1 MEQMTISLLSGRR
14 REFLSSKQNVLDA
27 WNRIWIFK
35 SYVLG
40 PDSYEIF
47 DTSNTWIDL
56 HFPKIQKIIISKYYV
71 DIN

>member
-1 MEQMTISLLSGRR
+1 MNYVRVETNGANEQFHCYLGDAENL
-14 REFLSSKQNVLDA
+14 LSSKQNVLDA

-47 DTSNTWIDL
+47 DTSNT
-56 HFPKIQKIIISKYYV
+56 
-71 DIN
+71 